1 MPTDDDQTVR
11 AKLEATATYL
21 DIWLMRRVVNYVRVG
36 YSDTNYAMWL
46 LSKEIRQKPLEE
58 LKSILAERLRND
70 EVDFEGHEAKGR
82 EGIDDL
88 RLNQFSRRYIYHI
101 LARMTAYVEAGAG
114 RPDLFDKYVDRDS
127 KNALDIEHIWAD
139 SYAPF
144 KDQFDSSEEFQRWRN
159 HIAGL
164 LLLPADVNRSY
175 QDKPFS

>member
-1 MPTDDDQTVR
+1 
-11 AKLEATATYL
+11 
-21 DIWLMRRVVNYVRVG
+21 
-36 YSDTNYAMWL
+36 
-46 LSKEIRQKPLEE
+46 
-58 LKSILAERLRND
+58 
-70 EVDFEGHEAKGR
+70 
-82 EGIDDL
+82 
-88 RLNQFSRRYIYHI
+88 
-101 LARMTAYVEAGAG
+101 MTAYVEAGAG

-175 QDKPFS
+175 QDKPFSEKSPHYAKQNLLAASLHSSAYEHQPQFTNFITQNNLPFEPYTSFDRDDQLKRRELVKALVNKIWSVDRLN